1 MPKPNLFDKAN
12 AVIEGTEGSVVNLL
26 TAIAPWGAPL
36 IPAYMTYQHAVQVL
50 AFPEWIALITAAVVE
65 ILGLGTISTGIK
77 FWKFNMRKVAKSE
90 YKKAPVGLVV
100 VAFLFYLTAV
110 ISSNVL
116 LDYFTGTP
124 FQKNMLIVVRAI
136 FTLQT
141 IPAGLIIAVRHQHHE
156 ALNPVQFEQKPN
168 EGVQNPVQVEQK
180 LKPSERA
187 WMFIEQYV
195 NKNVQ
200 LPAIR
205 DISEHAPCSIGTA
218 SNVLNEYIKQNF
230 QMRPDVIT
238 RERYEQSIKAVQR
251 KDEEK

>member
-1 MPKPNLFDKAN
+1 MPKQNIFDKAN
-12 AVIEGTEGSVVNLL
+12 TIIEGTESSVVNFL

-50 AFPEWIALITAAVVE
+50 AFPEWIAFITATVVE

-77 FWKFNMRKVAKSE
+77 FWKFNMKKSVKTD

-124 FQKNMLIVVRAI
+124 NQKMMLIVVRAI

-141 IPAGLIIAVRHQHHE
+141 IPAGLIIAVRHQHNE
-156 ALNPVQFEQKPN
+156 ALHPVTYEQDSEKIP
-168 EGVQNPVQVEQK
+168 EKQPEQEQVTETFPKDWRK
-180 LKPSERA
+180 LRP
-187 WMFIEQYV
+187 I
-195 NKNVQ
+195 
-200 LPAIR
+200 
-205 DISEHAPCSIGTA
+205 
-218 SNVLNEYIKQNF
+218 LNETDILNLANMTGEQIRSYSKKYNVDERTVINWRKYAREE
-230 QMRPDVIT
+230 RPDYIQYASET
-238 RERYEQSIKAVQR
+238 K
-251 KDEEK
+251 